1 MYKSNNVYSSICW
14 EYPLQTKIS
23 TQKKKRNSKE
33 YKKSYEDVQRKTSV
47 MSAYVY
53 YGTIILFFAGL
64 LFFITVSIS
73 KAAIAEPKSSSNI
86 FEIPYDT
93 DSNNL
98 LLEDLASL
106 YKEEKKD
113 TGNSN
118 LQNLENKVTRPIS
131 FTKQRVLNNESLKKL
146 AARYGLKAD
155 TIILV
160 NGLKRPSDL
169 KTGDIVTIPNQ
180 DGRLIQIKAN
190 DSIYKIAERYGVSW
204 KKIVDCNNLSD
215 INIKSGMKLF
225 IPDSQMT
232 KYEREKFYQ
241 IKPKKV
247 APVVNSKQI
256 NKSVRKNITTSG
268 IFSWPVKGAIT
279 SSYGYRSDPITG
291 VKDFHTGL
299 DIRGAMNTPVKAPSD
314 GIVAYTGWSNIYG
327 NFILIKHDNNIV
339 TMYGHLNKINVK
351 KEDNVTKGSTIGAV
365 GSTGRS
371 TGPHLHFEI
380 LKNNKRDNPLNYL
393 SMEK

>member
-1 MYKSNNVYSSICW
+1 MAKSSGKVLIDPQIGEVVFRKSLRSRSISIRVH
-14 EYPLQTKIS
+14 PVKG
-23 TQKKKRNSKE
+23 
-33 YKKSYEDVQRKTSV
+33 VSV
-47 MSAYVY
+47 SVPYIVPYAAAR
-53 YGTIILFFAGL
+53 LFFEARRGWVL
-64 LFFITVSIS
+64 ETMARQKEKYKDVKVASPTEIEALRRQARKELPVRL
-73 KAAIAEPKSSSNI
+73 AE
-86 FEIPYDT
+86 
-93 DSNNL
+93 
-98 LLEDLASL
+98 
-106 YKEEKKD
+106 
-113 TGNSN
+113 
-118 LQNLENKVTRPIS
+118 
-131 FTKQRVLNNESLKKL
+131 L